1 MIIQMTFDTEFE
13 PDQERVK
20 KVLKAL
26 GFEQEKLTVKTC
38 SSIMET
44 ARRRSAGEQV
54 VFKPEPKKRGRKP
67 KNIDKE

>member
-1 MIIQMTFDTEFE
+1 MIIQMTFDTESE
-13 PDQERVK
+13 PDLERLQ
-20 KVLKAL
+20 KVLNAL

-44 ARRRSAGEQV
+44 SRRRTAGEQV

>member
-1 MIIQMTFDTEFE
+1 MIIEMTFDTEFE
-13 PDQERVK
+13 PDLERLQ

-44 ARRRSAGEQV
+44 ARRRTAGEQV
-54 VFKPEPKKRGRKP
+54 IFKPEPKKRGRKP